1 MIGLCGA
8 HRTGK
13 TSLARAFTS
22 TNVIPFVQTDVS
34 GVFKALGF
42 DPKEDYDFKVR
53 MFIQNRIL
61 DATESIYK
69 SGGAQFIT
77 DRTPLDMLAYTMAD
91 IQRANLD
98 SDDIAMFED
107 YMERCFEVTNRFFA
121 TLIVV
126 QPGIP
131 LVEAEGKAP
140 LNKAY
145 IEHINTLV
153 MGLIVDE
160 RMRATRH
167 FIPRNMIDMRLRVN
181 CVNNVLATVTGRF
194 ERVAAEQSFH

>member
-13 TSLARAFTS
+13 TSLARAFS
-22 TNVIPFVQTDVS
+22 SQNVIPFVQTDVS

-42 DPKEDYDFKVR
+42 DPKEDYDFKLR

-61 DATESIYK
+61 DATESVYK
-69 SGGAQFIT
+69 KGGHQFIT

-121 TLIVV
+121 TLIAV

-131 LVEAEGKAP
+131 LVAAEGKAP

-160 RMRATRH
+160 RMKATRH
-167 FIPRNMIDMRLRVN
+167 FIPRDLIDMNLRVN
-181 CVNNVLATVTGRF
+181 CVNNVLASVTSRF
-194 ERVAAEQSFH
+194 ERVAVEQSFH